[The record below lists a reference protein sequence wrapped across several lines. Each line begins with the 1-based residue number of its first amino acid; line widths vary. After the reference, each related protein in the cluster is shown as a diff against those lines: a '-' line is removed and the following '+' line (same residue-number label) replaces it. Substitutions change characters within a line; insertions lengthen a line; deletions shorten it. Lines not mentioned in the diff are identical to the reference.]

1 MSAPPVKP
9 EWTDRARLLFVLS
22 RGVPA
27 RLRHLAQDLK
37 ALLPHAHSEPKFP
50 KKESVEVL
58 NEVAALAKCQRVL
71 YIEARSQID
80 SYMWLSS
87 DISAGPSAKF
97 LLHNVHTMAELS
109 LIGNC
114 LKGSRAILS
123 FDASFEK
130 EPHLALIKKIL
141 VDVGFLYIIFIP
153 KV

>member
-37 ALLPHAHSEPKFP
+37 SLLPHAHSEPKFP